1 MDVWNARRLP
11 YLPNTGSTAPN
22 QPSESQQAFSLKI
35 VLKLGTTNI
44 CDDISHRPLLATLSK
59 VVETCIK
66 LREFGHQVVLVSSG
80 AIGTGLRT
88 LDLEKKPH
96 EMAKKQVYL
105 FLYSMSYQMLK

>member
-11 YLPNTGSTAPN
+11 HLPGPNAPN
-22 QPSESQQAFSLKI
+22 QPSESQQPFSLKI

-59 VVETCIK
+59 VVETCVK
-66 LREFGHQVVLVSSG
+66 LREAGHHVVLVSSG

-88 LDLEKKPH
+88 LDLEKKPQ
-96 EMAKKQVYL
+96 EMAKKQVFS
-105 FLYSMSYQMLK
+105 FLLIIVHDMVE